1 MPTRRDFLKTG
12 AAAGGALLAGL
23 SSGLTLAGCAS
34 GKSGSTQSAGGA
46 AGPPPKPLR
55 ILVLGGTG
63 FIGPYQVRYAVA
75 RGHQVTIF
83 TRGRRQPELPAAVEH
98 LEGDRNGKLDALKG
112 RRWDAV
118 IDNSATNPDWVR
130 QSAQLLKDAADRYMY
145 VSSTGV
151 YYPYRT
157 APIDETVAPL
167 LELIDPNDGSAK
179 FGVAKAKSEREAQLA
194 FGDRAVVVRP
204 HYIVGPGD
212 TTDRFPYWPVR
223 VAAGGEVMVPG
234 RRTDPVQFI
243 DARDLAEWM
252 VRLVEQRRS
261 GIYNAAGP
269 RETLTMERFVNAV
282 RDATNSSAR
291 FTWVDDY
298 DFLEKQQVMDATPW
312 VILKGDLL
320 GMTSIK
326 FDRALAT
333 GLTFRPLADTVRDTL
348 AWWQTVPEARR
359 AKPHWEIP
367 PEKEAAVLAAW
378 KARVGGAR

>member
-12 AAAGGALLAGL
+12 AAASGALLAGL

-34 GKSGSTQSAGGA
+34 SASHASGIA
-46 AGPPPKPLR
+46 APPPPKPLR
-55 ILVLGGTG
+55 ILILGGTG

-75 RGHQVTIF
+75 RGHQLSIF
-83 TRGRRQPELPAAVEH
+83 TRGRRQPELPASVEH

-130 QSAQLLKDAADRYMY
+130 QSAQLLKDATDRYVY

-157 APIDETVAPL
+157 APIDESVAPL
-167 LELIDPNDGSAK
+167 LEPIAPNDGSAT
-179 FGVAKAKSEREAQLA
+179 FGVAKARSEREAQLA
-194 FGDRAVVVRP
+194 FGDRAVIVRP

-223 VAAGGEVMVPG
+223 IAAGGEVMVPG

-261 GIYNAAGP
+261 GVYNAAGP

-282 RDATNSSAR
+282 RDAVGSTSAR

-298 DFLEKQQVMDATPW
+298 DFLEQQQVTDATPW
-312 VILKGDLL
+312 VILKGDLR
-320 GMTSIK
+320 GMTSIR

-348 AWWQTVPEARR
+348 AWWPTVPDARR
-359 AKPHWEIP
+359 AKPRWEIP
-367 PEKEAAVLAAW
+367 PEKEAAVLAEW
-378 KARVGGAR
+378 KSR

>member
-12 AAAGGALLAGL
+12 AAASGALLAGL
-23 SSGLTLAGCAS
+23 SSGLTLAGCA
-34 GKSGSTQSAGGA
+34 TSASRTGVA
-46 AGPPPKPLR
+46 TTPPKPLR
-55 ILVLGGTG
+55 ILILGGTG

-75 RGHQVTIF
+75 RGHQVSIF
-83 TRGRRQPELPAAVEH
+83 TRGRRQPELPASVEH

-130 QSAQLLKDAADRYMY
+130 QSAQLLKDATDRYVY

-167 LELIDPNDGSAK
+167 LEPIAPNDGSAT
-179 FGVAKAKSEREAQLA
+179 FGVAKARSEREAQLA
-194 FGDRAVVVRP
+194 FGDRAVIVRP

-223 VAAGGEVMVPG
+223 IAAGGEVMVPG
-234 RRTDPVQFI
+234 RRSDPVQFI

-261 GIYNAAGP
+261 GVYNAAGP

-282 RDATNSSAR
+282 RDAVGSPSAR

-298 DFLEKQQVMDATPW
+298 DFLEQQQVMDATPW
-312 VILKGDLL
+312 VILKGDLR
-320 GMTSIK
+320 GMTSIR

-348 AWWQTVPEARR
+348 AWWPTVPEARR
-359 AKPHWEIP
+359 AKPRWEIQ
-367 PEKEAAVLAAW
+367 PEKEAAVLAEW
-378 KARVGGAR
+378 KKRVGGRG